1 MQVEIT
7 VDGNPMQL
15 TKGETLLSELRSSG
29 VDVPG
34 LCYNGKVSPTGC
46 CRLCC
51 IKDTKTDKVEMACT
65 LTVCEG
71 MDIQVFTPEIEGYRK
86 ETLQLILSEHHHDCM
101 TCEAAGSCD
110 LEDLAYRYGIDS
122 SSEVY
127 PPAYTA
133 SPVHETQVLVF
144 DPRKCIKCYRCVKA
158 CDELQEKHVLDMV
171 ERSNEIR
178 VWAGY
183 NGIWK
188 ESSCDGCGECIQAC
202 PVGALYEKEAVRK
215 GRTWELTSTDT
226 VCEYCGVGCLIQVY
240 IKNNHI
246 VKVKGKDGPANEGR
260 LCVKGRFGHQYL
272 EINRLTSPLIKM
284 NGTFVEVTWD
294 EAIHHV
300 ADTFSRMLT
309 TYGPHVLG
317 GLSSARCTNE
327 ENYLFQKFVRV
338 LFHNNNVDH
347 CARLCHASTVAGL
360 TRAFG
365 SGAMT
370 NSIAELADSDCIFV
384 MGSNTT
390 ETHPVIATFIRNA
403 VRKGAALIVADPR
416 AIDLASSA
424 HVHLQLK
431 NGTDVA
437 VLNGIMNY
445 IYTQGL
451 HSQDFIE
458 TRTEGFSD
466 FINVVGEYTPERV
479 EDITGVSSEKIQ
491 EAALLFGQAE
501 KASIVFSMGITQ
513 HITGTDNVLSL
524 ANLALLTGNV
534 GRPST
539 GVNPLRGQGNVQGAC
554 DVGALSSVYP
564 GYQPVTSPEAREQF
578 ETAWGVALSDNPG
591 LTVVEMINK
600 AALGEIK
607 GMYIVGENP
616 MVSDPNTNHVE
627 RALKNLEF
635 LVVQDIFMTETALL
649 ADVVLP
655 SQAAL
660 EKEGTFTNTERRIQ
674 PGRRVVE
681 PPPNTKTDWQIIG
694 SIAGKM
700 GYPMEYGTVWDI
712 LREINQV
719 TPIYRG
725 ITPERVTEGLQWP
738 CPSEDHPGTPYL
750 HRGTFSRGMGLF
762 SPVDFVPPAEC
773 PDEEYPFV
781 LSTGRILFHY
791 HTGTMSRKVE
801 ALDSFVHEGYV
812 EISSQDADIL
822 NINQDDFVEVTTR
835 RGRITVRAKISDRV
849 APQSVFIPFHFS
861 EAPANRLTNDALD
874 PEAKIPE
881 LKVCACAI
889 RKVDVITLQKE
900 GEE

>member
-1 MQVEIT
+1 MRVEIT
-7 VDGNPMQL
+7 VDGSPMQL
-15 TKGETLLSELRSSG
+15 TKGENLLSELRSSG
-29 VDVPG
+29 IDVPG
-34 LCYNGKVSPTGC
+34 LCYYEKVSPTGC
-46 CRLCC
+46 CRLCS
-51 IKDTKTDKVEMACT
+51 IKDTKTGKVEMACT

-71 MDIQVFTPEIEGYRK
+71 MDIQVFTSELESYRK
-86 ETLQLILSEHHHDCM
+86 EILQLILSEHDHDCM
-101 TCEAAGSCD
+101 TCEAAGGCD
-110 LEDLAYRYGIDS
+110 LEDLAYRYGIDA

-127 PPAYTA
+127 PPCYKA
-133 SPVHETQVLVF
+133 SSVHETQVLMF
-144 DPRKCIKCYRCVKA
+144 DPKKCIKCYRCIKA
-158 CDELQEKHVLDMV
+158 CDELQEKHVLDMA
-171 ERSNEIR
+171 ERASYIM
-178 VWAGY
+178 VWPGH

-188 ESSCDGCGECIQAC
+188 ESVCDGCGECIQAC
-202 PVGALYEKEAVRK
+202 PVGALYERDAVRK
-215 GRTWELTSTDT
+215 GRTWELTSTNT

-240 IKNNHI
+240 TKDNHVI
-246 VKVKGKDGPANEGR
+246 KVKGIDGPANKGR

-272 EINRLTSPLIKM
+272 EKDRLTSPLIKK
-284 NGTFVEVTWD
+284 NGTFTEVTWD
-294 EAIHHV
+294 EAIQYV
-300 ADTFSRMLT
+300 ADTFSKILT
-309 TYGPHVLG
+309 THGPHALG

-338 LFHNNNVDH
+338 LFQNNNVDH

-360 TRAFG
+360 SRTFG

-384 MGSNTT
+384 IGSNTT

-416 AIDLASSA
+416 TIDLASSA
-424 HVHLQLK
+424 HVHLQHK

-437 VLNGIMNY
+437 LLNGIMNY
-445 IYTQGL
+445 IYIQGL
-451 HSQDFIE
+451 HNQDFIE
-458 TRTEGFSD
+458 ARTEGFSD
-466 FINVVGEYTPERV
+466 FITVVKEYTPERV
-479 EDITGVSSEKIQ
+479 EDVTGVPTEKIQ
-491 EAALLFGQAE
+491 EAARLFGQAE

-513 HITGTDNVLSL
+513 HTTGTDNVVSL
-524 ANLALLTGNV
+524 ANLAMLTGNV

-554 DVGALSSVYP
+554 DLGALSAVYP
-564 GYQPVTSPEAREQF
+564 GYQPVADPGIRKQF
-578 ETAWGVALSDNPG
+578 EVAWGVALPDTPG

-607 GMYIVGENP
+607 GMYIMGENP
-616 MVSDPNTNHVE
+616 MVSDPNGNHVE
-627 RALKNLEF
+627 KALNNLDF
-635 LVVQDIFMTETALL
+635 LVVQDIFMTETALM

-674 PGRRVVE
+674 AGRRVVE
-681 PPPNTKTDWQIIG
+681 PPLNTKADWEIIG
-694 SIAGKM
+694 LLAEKM
-700 GYPMEYGTVWDI
+700 GYPMKYEAVWDI

-725 ITPERVTEGLQWP
+725 ITPSRVAEGLQWP

-750 HRGTFSRGMGLF
+750 HSGTFSRGSGLF
-762 SPVDFVPPAEC
+762 SPVDFIPPAEC

-781 LSTGRILFHY
+781 LSTGRILYHY

-801 ALDSFVHEGYV
+801 ALNSFVNEGFV
-812 EISSQDADIL
+812 EIAPQDAHTL
-822 NINQDDFVEVTTR
+822 NIKHNDHVEVATR
-835 RGRITVRAKISDRV
+835 RGKIIVRAHVSERV
-849 APQSVFIPFHFS
+849 APRSVFIPFHFS

-874 PEAKIPE
+874 PEAMIPE

-889 RKVDVITLQKE
+889 TKLDMTTSQKE
-900 GEE
+900 GEK